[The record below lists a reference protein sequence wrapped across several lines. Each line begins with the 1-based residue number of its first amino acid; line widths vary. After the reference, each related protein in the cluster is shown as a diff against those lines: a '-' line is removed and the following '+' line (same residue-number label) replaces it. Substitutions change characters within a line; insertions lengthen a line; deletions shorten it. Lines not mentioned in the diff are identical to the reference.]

1 MEIITQQEKNDLIN
15 DLIAYYRF
23 CKRDTRNHIFNA
35 IAFKKKYNNGASQE
49 ELNQIKISYENSK
62 ERYGYL
68 LTKISEVVCLK
79 IDSNLVSLEKKEH
92 MINALLMHYEIYV
105 KGKYYRVRDSARR
118 LLIARKK
125 ENYPQE
131 QLDRLNKEF
140 LEDKFVYKKYK
151 KRYSI
156 AKILKQQLSNQKEG
170 E

>member
-1 MEIITQQEKNDLIN
+1 
-15 DLIAYYRF
+15 
-23 CKRDTRNHIFNA
+23 
-35 IAFKKKYNNGASQE
+35 
-49 ELNQIKISYENSK
+49 
-62 ERYGYL
+62 
-68 LTKISEVVCLK
+68 
-79 IDSNLVSLEKKEH
+79 
-92 MINALLMHYEIYV
+92 MHYEIYV

-118 LLIARKK
+118 LLVARKK